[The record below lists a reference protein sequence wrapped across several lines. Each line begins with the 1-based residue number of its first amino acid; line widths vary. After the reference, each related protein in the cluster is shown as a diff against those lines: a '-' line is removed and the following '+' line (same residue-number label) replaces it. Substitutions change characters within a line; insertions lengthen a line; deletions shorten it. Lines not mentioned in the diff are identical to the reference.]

1 LTADGHGEPVASL
14 VVVNF
19 NGAGSVR
26 ACIESLITD
35 ESSSIQVLVVDNAS
49 TDSSPAILDALADT
63 YPVVEIL
70 PSQSNRGYAG
80 AVNLAL
86 PSCRGRYVGVL
97 NMDVIAE
104 PGWLAPLVSFL
115 DNHENVGAVCPLIAL
130 AGGDVIN
137 ATGQDLHVSGLG
149 FNKNLGRPRTS
160 AGSDPIRCGGLHGAT
175 FLIRRDLLVA
185 LGGMDESGFL
195 YQEDVNLS
203 WMLRLARHDIYC
215 LPGSVVRHDYYLS
228 MHPTKLYLLERNRW
242 SLILTALR
250 AETLALLLPALLVTE
265 VMVWGYAVLRGPG
278 FLAAKARTYAALWS
292 QRKARRIRREE
303 IARLRVLGDLELLGQ
318 LTWRYPWRQFF
329 GLALERGEPRRPFS
343 AT

>member
-1 LTADGHGEPVASL
+1 LIAFGHGEPVASL

-26 ACIESLITD
+26 ACIESLIAD

-49 TDSSPAILDALADT
+49 TDSSPVILDALADT
-63 YPVVEIL
+63 HPVVEVL
-70 PSQSNRGYAG
+70 PSQSNLGYAG

-86 PSCRGRYVGVL
+86 PRCRGRYVGVL
-97 NMDVIAE
+97 NMDVFAE

-115 DNHENVGAVCPLIAL
+115 DEHQGVGAVCPLIAL
-130 AGGDVIN
+130 AGCDVIN

-149 FNKNLGRPRTS
+149 FNRNLGKPLTS
-160 AGSDPIRCGGLHGAT
+160 AGRDPIRCGGLHGAT
-175 FLIRRDLLVA
+175 FLIRRELLSA

-195 YQEDVNLS
+195 YHEDVHLS

-215 LPGSVVRHDYYLS
+215 LPESVVRHDYYLS
-228 MHPTKLYLLERNRW
+228 MHPAKLFLLERNRW

-250 AETLALLLPALLVTE
+250 ARTVALLLPALLVTE
-265 VMVWGYAVLRGPG
+265 IMVWGYAVLRGPG

-292 QRKARRIRREE
+292 QRKARQIRRKE
-303 IARLRVLGDLELLGQ
+303 IARLRILGDLALLGQ
-318 LTWRYPWRQFF
+318 LTWRYPWRQFL
-329 GLALERGEPRRPFS
+329 GLAMERGAPRRPFS